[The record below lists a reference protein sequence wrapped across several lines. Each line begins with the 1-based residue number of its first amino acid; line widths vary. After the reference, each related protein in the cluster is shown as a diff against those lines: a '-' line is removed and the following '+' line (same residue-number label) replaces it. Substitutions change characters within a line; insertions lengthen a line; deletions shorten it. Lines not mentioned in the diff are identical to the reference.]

1 MINVYKPSMLFFS
14 FLFSPNVPTL
24 CQLQFWPQREI
35 NPADHAKG
43 LELIEQMKPRMKE
56 INNLVISFK
65 IVELQQSGNFMPNTI
80 LTGNHSESY

>member
-1 MINVYKPSMLFFS
+1 MYTNQVYFF
-14 FLFSPNVPTL
+14 FPPNVPTL
-24 CQLQFWPQREI
+24 WQLQFWPQREI

-56 INNLVISFK
+56 INKLVISFK

>member
-1 MINVYKPSMLFFS
+1 MYTNQVCFFFLFF
-14 FLFSPNVPTL
+14 FPNVPTL

-65 IVELQQSGNFMPNTI
+65 IVELQQSGNLMPNTI

>member
-1 MINVYKPSMLFFS
+1 MINVYKPSFFFLFFS
-14 FLFSPNVPTL
+14 SNVPTL

-65 IVELQQSGNFMPNTI
+65 IVELQQSGNLMPNTI